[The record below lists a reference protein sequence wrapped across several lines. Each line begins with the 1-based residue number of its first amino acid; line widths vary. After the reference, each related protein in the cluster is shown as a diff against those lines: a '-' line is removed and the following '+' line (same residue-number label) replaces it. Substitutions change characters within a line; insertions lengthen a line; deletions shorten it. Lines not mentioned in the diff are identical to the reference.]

1 MKRDMELIINI
12 LKCIEEG
19 WEENFE
25 EYFAEV
31 EDYHFWHNV
40 WLTRDFGLIETQ
52 DFHSLGKETTFT
64 PTRIT
69 WEGHDF
75 LDAARSEAVVSEAK
89 EIAKKKGLDFLNLP
103 YELTKSLLVEV
114 TKGALFS

>member
-19 WEENFE
+19 WDENFKK
-25 EYFAEV
+25 YFSEI
-31 EDYHFWHNV
+31 EDEHLWHNV
-40 WLTRDFGLIETQ
+40 WLAKDFGLIEAI
-52 DFHSLGKETTFT
+52 DISTFDGEMYF
-64 PTRIT
+64 PTKIT

-75 LDAARSEAVVSEAK
+75 LDAARSVAVVNEAK

-103 YELTKSLLVEV
+103 FEMTKALLIEV